1 MSLNS
6 RLRDYQEVGGTA
18 FYLHWSNR
26 FAVSTDGKV
35 LGRMGKVLK
44 PKSQGHYQ
52 IVSYQAEPGKIRH
65 MYVHRLVA
73 ETLVD
78 NPYQF
83 PCVNHKDG
91 NRDNNRS
98 DNLEWCTHASNTAHA
113 IEAGLMTNL
122 PKKGQCGFQC
132 NA

>member
-6 RLRDYQEVGGTA
+6 RLKEYQEVGGTP
-18 FYLHWSNR
+18 FYLHQSDR
-26 FAVSTDGKV
+26 FAVSKDGRV
-35 LGRMGKVLK
+35 LGRMGKLLK

-73 ETLVD
+73 ETCVN
-78 NPYQF
+78 NPSML

-91 NRDNNRS
+91 NRDNNHA
-98 DNLEWCTHASNTAHA
+98 DNLEWCTHAGNTAHA
-113 IEAGLMTNL
+113 IATGLLTNL
-122 PKKGQCGFQC
+122 PEKGQQGFQC
-132 NA
+132 KG